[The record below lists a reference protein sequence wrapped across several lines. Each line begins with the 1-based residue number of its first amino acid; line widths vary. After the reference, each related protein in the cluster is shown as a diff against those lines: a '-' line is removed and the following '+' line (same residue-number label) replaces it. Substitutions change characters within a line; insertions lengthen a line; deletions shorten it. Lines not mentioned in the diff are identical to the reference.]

1 MQYLKSYNHHIM
13 LLLVRVMV
21 GIVFAYHGYSK
32 LMDIEKTA
40 GFFTNVGIPGGEL
53 MAWFVALVELIG
65 GLALIAGVYTSYAA
79 ILLTIVM
86 IVAILVVHLGGGYK
100 GMEFQLVLLAASLGL
115 VFSGPGKYSLWGGKC
130 GCPAECDHD
139 NNVCK

>member
-1 MQYLKSYNHHIM
+1 MKYLKSYNHHTM

-21 GIVFAYHGYSK
+21 GLVFAYHGYQK
-32 LMDIEKTA
+32 LMDISGTA

-53 MAWFVALVELIG
+53 TAWLVALVELLG

-86 IVAILVVHLGGGYK
+86 IVAILMVHLGQGFK
-100 GMEFQLVLLAASLGL
+100 GMEYQLVLLATSLGL
-115 VFSGPGKYSLWGGKC
+115 VFSGPGKYSAWGGKC
-130 GCPAECDHD
+130 GCPAECDHE